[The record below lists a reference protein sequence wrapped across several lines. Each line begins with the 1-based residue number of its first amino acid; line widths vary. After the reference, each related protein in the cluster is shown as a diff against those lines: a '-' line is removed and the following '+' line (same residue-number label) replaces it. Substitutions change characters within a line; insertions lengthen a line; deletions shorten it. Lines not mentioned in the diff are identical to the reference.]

1 MVEKISYLEIKL
13 NSPHKDVVVIKGNEN
28 ECDPVL
34 FEGQVKLSL
43 NSNIHFRKIKLS
55 LIGEASIVYFSRN
68 QQGEIQDQIVEKL
81 VTLKVDWDNLL
92 VNEQGSIVLGA
103 YGDKPVKSYKVKKLH
118 SAREGGS
125 SGTSTPTGK
134 PGFFRTNSTPHFDE
148 FDQSSIKLPVS
159 GVDGTPFK
167 NHPSHHSFL
176 LPKGNYTLPF
186 SVVLPTNVSETVEG
200 LSVGKM
206 LYHLQCTVQKGI
218 FDKPLVKSRY
228 LRIFRTL
235 HPTNLSLVDNSEIN
249 STWPGKVEYM
259 VCVHKKGLAMG
270 SKVPIKIKMVPLA
283 KGLKLKRVV
292 CEIVQHH
299 HVSSMVE
306 SSPEF
311 ENIIGTQQIYGKL
324 TDDQLSSDCW
334 EFSCNYRVPSR
345 LQELT
350 QTCTLNHELIQVRHR
365 LRIVIHIQNP
375 DGRTSELRANLPVTI
390 YISSNIGH
398 VYGNHAEVDPVTGVV
413 NLSKNIDDP
422 VFKRDRK
429 CAMSSVNTPLMSPI
443 GSPEEDEEGGSEED
457 ELSNMDPPP
466 PLYEQSKFDKIYDI
480 SSPKSPSEQLG
491 MSQMSGG
498 YFDLSS
504 SAIHTRVQSS
514 IDLNVLSKVPSY
526 NEAVEEDD
534 DGSRYPMSPSYD
546 PSIPFTQH
554 SMLSGSN
561 SSLSASLISSH
572 GSLSNLNMNQ
582 SRDFSVHQRTRSS
595 FKLNLPKKN
604 TTSRDSR

>member
-1 MVEKISYLEIKL
+1 
-13 NSPHKDVVVIKGNEN
+13 
-28 ECDPVL
+28 
-34 FEGQVKLSL
+34 
-43 NSNIHFRKIKLS
+43 
-55 LIGEASIVYFSRN
+55 
-68 QQGEIQDQIVEKL
+68 
-81 VTLKVDWDNLL
+81 
-92 VNEQGSIVLGA
+92 
-103 YGDKPVKSYKVKKLH
+103 
-118 SAREGGS
+118 
-125 SGTSTPTGK
+125 
-134 PGFFRTNSTPHFDE
+134 
-148 FDQSSIKLPVS
+148 
-159 GVDGTPFK
+159 
-167 NHPSHHSFL
+167 
-176 LPKGNYTLPF
+176 
-186 SVVLPTNVSETVEG
+186 
-200 LSVGKM
+200 
-206 LYHLQCTVQKGI
+206 
-218 FDKPLVKSRY
+218 
-228 LRIFRTL
+228 
-235 HPTNLSLVDNSEIN
+235 
-249 STWPGKVEYM
+249 
-259 VCVHKKGLAMG
+259 
-270 SKVPIKIKMVPLA
+270 MVPLA

-443 GSPEEDEEGGSEED
+443 GSPVASPLQTPLMSPVGSQSDLSGMLQFSAHTPLLSAFPTSILPRGSNLEVEGEEEEEDEEGGSEED